1 MQKFMLADGTM
12 LVGREALRDTMKD
25 IIVDSIGAFI
35 SSTVGYISIK
45 HNKRNWLVP
54 KLVK

>member
-1 MQKFMLADGTM
+1 MLADGTM

-45 HNKRNWLVP
+45 HNKRDWLVP
-54 KLVK
+54 KLDK